1 MANQRLVKINAY
13 AGEEKNSK
21 VFVLSMNVANMTIY
35 DKAKATTKFINRE
48 TKVLEQALD
57 GYLRQVIRHYGITI
71 EDGSNQALEKAFILL
86 ENKGI
91 RIDIIDRYYE
101 YGNERIIGESD
112 NKMTIIEEDGVL
124 SCAIEIIVTDTQTGG

>member
-1 MANQRLVKINAY
+1 MVAKRLVKINAY

-21 VFVLSMNVANMTIY
+21 VFVLSMNVENMTIY
-35 DKAKATTKFINRE
+35 DKAKATTKFITRE

-71 EDGSNQALEKAFILL
+71 EDGSNQALEKAFLQL

-91 RIDIIDRYYE
+91 HVDIIDRYYE
-101 YGNERIIGESD
+101 YGNERIIGESE

-124 SCAIEIIVTDTQTGG
+124 SCAIEVIVYE